1 MSIEELA
8 EAAGVS
14 PTAIAKAEATD
25 MHSDPELS
33 DRLRI
38 FLESKGVIFLA
49 AGEGD
54 PAAGPGVRLRLETHD
69 EGIRPQNLNAANDG

>member
-1 MSIEELA
+1 MTIEELA

-14 PTAIAKAEATD
+14 ASTIHKAEASD
-25 MHSDPELS
+25 LHSEPELAA
-33 DRLRI
+33 RLHSI
-38 FLESKGVIFLA
+38 LESKGVIFLG

-54 PAAGPGVRLRLETHD
+54 PAAGPGVRLRLENHD